1 MNLWLNTPG
10 MCNEIPQITP
20 YIPANKKTDAAV
32 VIFAGGGYCGRA
44 EHEGQGYAEFLTQ
57 NGITAFVVDYRVAP
71 HSFPLPLLD
80 ARRAIRFVRHNAKDY
95 GINPQKIAAM
105 GSSAGG
111 HLTALL
117 CTYKGKLDFEGQDQI
132 DALDYLPNAQILC
145 YPVIV
150 SPKNDFAHKGSY
162 INLLGGEEMLQNSHN
177 YDPNLLVSKNT
188 PPAFIWHTSNDQVV
202 NVKNSTQY
210 LAALNNS
217 GVLAEMHIFP
227 NGPHGM
233 GLANDDN
240 HVAQWSKLLLN
251 WFKYLNW
258 LQG

>member
-1 MNLWLNTPG
+1 MNLWKNTPG
-10 MCNEIPQITP
+10 MCNETPQITP

-44 EHEGQGYAEFLTQ
+44 EHEGQGYAEFLAQ

-80 ARRAIRFVRHNAKDY
+80 ARRAIRFVRHNAKEY

-117 CTYKGKLDFEGQDQI
+117 CTYQGKLDFEGVDQI
-132 DALDYLPNAQILC
+132 DNLDYLPNAQILC

-150 SPKNDFAHKGSY
+150 SPKNNFTHKGSY
-162 INLLGGEEMLQNSHN
+162 INLLGGEEMLQNCQN
-177 YDPNLLVSKNT
+177 YDPSLLVNENT
-188 PPAFIWHTSNDQVV
+188 PPAFIWHTSNDGVV